1 MFDKNKIIK
10 DKLNTIINPI
20 ILELGVNRGR
30 STKRFF
36 DYVEENGGNL
46 YSIDIKDC
54 STAINSKNWNF
65 LQCNDLNKKKILE
78 NFPELNRGI
87 DLLFIDSYHD
97 PNHVRNLLDKWFYLV
112 KKEGFIFF
120 DDTESYLYRIKKNY
134 ILSIINDSIN
144 SEIKDFYHQNYDQ
157 LLYTKYFHGS
167 GLAEFH
173 KLSDLYTH
181 PNKTKIWKYNFLIAK
196 TYLFIKKL
204 YFLFFKPKFKE

>member
-65 LQCNDLNKKKILE
+65 LQCNDLNKKKIL
-78 NFPELNRGI
+78 
-87 DLLFIDSYHD
+87 
-97 PNHVRNLLDKWFYLV
+97 
-112 KKEGFIFF
+112 
-120 DDTESYLYRIKKNY
+120 
-134 ILSIINDSIN
+134 
-144 SEIKDFYHQNYDQ
+144 
-157 LLYTKYFHGS
+157 
-167 GLAEFH
+167 
-173 KLSDLYTH
+173 
-181 PNKTKIWKYNFLIAK
+181 
-196 TYLFIKKL
+196 
-204 YFLFFKPKFKE
+204 